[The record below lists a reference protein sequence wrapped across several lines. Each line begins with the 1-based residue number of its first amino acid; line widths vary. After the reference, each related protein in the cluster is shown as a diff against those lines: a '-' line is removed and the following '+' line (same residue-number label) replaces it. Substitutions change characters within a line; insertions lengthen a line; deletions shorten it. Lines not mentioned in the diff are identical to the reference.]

1 MRTNIFLYI
10 FLTMLFGVLILYS
23 FTEVSN
29 AGASEEVLDA
39 SESDTSGDTLIYFFD
54 LRDRETYI
62 QLTYTNN
69 DGDPGDS
76 FDLTAD
82 TRMHIQ
88 IFDISNNCNENDFF
102 DVYTPNDTHV
112 YNMRNIE
119 TNDGNPSGVI
129 LPNGAYGFV
138 FAYAVEPDGS
148 LDSSADVLIG
158 NLRVLDDNGYEYRT
172 NSLSEPNNNIEEL
185 DRANTAY
192 FNFNTEGGVSWSD
205 VIGIAFDDDEGD
217 IREVSVSPLDNFV
230 VLDVDIYNLN
240 EVPFSCRDII
250 YSCVT
255 PESSIYQAVLEDAA
269 GIGSANVAAA
279 EYGINNAIPNTKGG
293 ELLCPGNNIS
303 DGFATLNVL
312 GRSENDETQ
321 LVMYVG
327 LNNGNA
333 RGSMDSFWYQN
344 CVDELCGPIMD
355 EME

>member
-1 MRTNIFLYI
+1 MRANKYLYI
-10 FLTMLFGVLILYS
+10 FLTLIFSVLLS
-23 FTEVSN
+23 FSLTVDSK
-29 AGASEEVLDA
+29 AGDPEEVLDA

-69 DGDPGDS
+69 DGDPDDF
-76 FDLTAD
+76 FDLTVD

-119 TNDGNPSGVI
+119 TNDGNPSGVN

-158 NLRVLDDNGYEYRT
+158 NLRILDNNGYEYRT
-172 NSLSEPNNNIEEL
+172 NSLSEPNNTNEILE
-185 DRANTAY
+185 RANTAY

-217 IREVSVSPLDNFV
+217 IREVSVSPLDNYV
-230 VLDVDIYNLN
+230 VLDVDIYDLN

-250 YSCVT
+250 YSCIT
-255 PESSIYQAVLEDAA
+255 AESSLYQAVLDDAA
-269 GIGSANVAAA
+269 GTGSANVAAA
-279 EYGINNAIPNTKGG
+279 EYGINNAIPNTHGG
-293 ELLCPGNNIS
+293 ELLCPGNIIS
-303 DGFATLNVL
+303 DGFTTLNVL
-312 GRSENDETQ
+312 GRSENIETQ

-344 CVDELCGPIMD
+344 CSEPLCGTM
-355 EME
+355 ME